1 MARHGTWSRPLT
13 ADRVALGL
21 AAVVIVLAAASTDN
35 PAADGVT
42 ERALD
47 GWAALLLV
55 AAGAGLLASR
65 RFPGVAALA
74 VLGVSSV
81 WYGVGYTSGLVN
93 VATLIAFYRLGA
105 SEGRRRRFAVSVIAV
120 TALLVGM
127 VAVGD
132 ESVQSGL
139 TAAGYVV
146 MAVLFGEFVRNRELV
161 VDNLSERAER
171 AEADA
176 KRRVVEERLRIARDI
191 HDVLAHAVS
200 AMTVQAEVAA
210 DALDRD
216 RHALRDAVHA
226 IRQAGT
232 EALGD
237 VRATVAVLRSGAD
250 PTGTTPSPRIADIDD
265 LVDTARRQGLDVDVD
280 IALSGRPLPEMVELT
295 AFRVVQEAI
304 TNVMR
309 HARARSARV
318 TIHDTDAVLVVD
330 VRDDGQA
337 GPGQVAPGYGLRGM
351 AERVESIG
359 GELWHGR
366 PSGGGWV
373 VRASL
378 PLPVPV
384 P

>member
-1 MARHGTWSRPLT
+1 MARLGTWGRSLT

-35 PAADGVT
+35 PADGVT

-55 AAGAGLLASR
+55 AAGGVVLGSR
-65 RFPGVAALA
+65 KFPAIAAVA
-74 VLGVSSV
+74 VLGVSFV
-81 WYGVGYTSGLVN
+81 WYGVGYTSGLIN
-93 VATLIAFYRLGA
+93 VATLIAFYRLGG
-105 SEGRRRRFAVSVIAV
+105 SGRQRRTFAACSAAV
-120 TALLVGM
+120 ATLLVGM

-132 ESVQSGL
+132 ESVQSAL
-139 TAAGYVV
+139 TAAGYIVV
-146 MAVLFGEFVRNRELV
+146 AVLFGEFVRTRELV
-161 VDNLSERAER
+161 VDNLAERAER

-176 KRRVVEERLRIARDI
+176 QRRVVEERLRIARDI

-216 RHALRDAVHA
+216 RDALRAAVHA

-237 VRATVAVLRSGAD
+237 VRATVAVLRSGVD
-250 PTGTTPSPRIADIDD
+250 PTGTTPFPRIADIDD
-265 LVDTARRQGLDVDVD
+265 LVDTARRQGLDVELDV
-280 IALSGRPLPEMVELT
+280 ALTGRPLPEMVELT

-309 HARARSARV
+309 HARARSACV
-318 TIHDTDAVLVVD
+318 TIHGQFTVVEPADVDTAP
-330 VRDDGQA
+330 RRI
-337 GPGQVAPGYGLRGM
+337 VA
-351 AERVESIG
+351 
-359 GELWHGR
+359 HTHH
-366 PSGGGWV
+366 
-373 VRASL
+373 
-378 PLPVPV
+378 
-384 P
+384 

>member
-1 MARHGTWSRPLT
+1 MARHGTWGRSFT
-13 ADRVALGL
+13 ADRLALGL

-35 PAADGVT
+35 PADGVT

-55 AAGAGLLASR
+55 AAGAVVLGCR
-65 RFPGVAALA
+65 RFPVIAALA
-74 VLGVSSV
+74 VLGVSFA
-81 WYGVGYTSGLVN
+81 WYGVGYTSGLIN
-93 VATLIAFYRLGA
+93 VATLIAFYRLGE
-105 SEGRRRRFAVSVIAV
+105 SGPRRRTFAACSVAV
-120 TALLVGM
+120 ATVLVGM

-132 ESVQSGL
+132 ESVQSAL
-139 TAAGYVV
+139 TAAGYIV
-146 MAVLFGEFVRNRELV
+146 MAVLFGEFVRTRELV
-161 VDNLSERAER
+161 VDNLAERAER

-176 KRRVVEERLRIARDI
+176 QRRVVEERLQIARDV
-191 HDVLAHAVS
+191 HDVLAHTVA

-216 RHALRDAVHA
+216 RDALRAAVHA

-250 PTGTTPSPRIADIDD
+250 ATGTAPFPRIADIDD
-265 LVDTARRQGLDVDVD
+265 LMDTARRQGLDVELD
-280 IALSGRPLPEMVELT
+280 IALTGRLLPEMVELT

-318 TIHDTDAVLVVD
+318 TIHATDAVLVVD